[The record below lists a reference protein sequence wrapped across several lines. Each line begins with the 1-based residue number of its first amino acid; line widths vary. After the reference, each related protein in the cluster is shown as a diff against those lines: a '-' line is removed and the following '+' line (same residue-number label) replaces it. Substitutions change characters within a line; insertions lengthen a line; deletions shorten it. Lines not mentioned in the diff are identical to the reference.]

1 MLPVSA
7 PQAKGAF
14 FTKQDVSPTPPLP
27 SRPRSGDKRQMFRA
41 PRAALGLWRP
51 NEIYLPFTRLWSD
64 LKGIQ
69 QLCMIDACE
78 NPSPLADDRHDNL
91 RAVTTSTTTALA
103 PAAERGA
110 LATEGGWRLA
120 VATSFAAIAVSA
132 AVAVAVTT
140 ARTTRRNSK

>member
-1 MLPVSA
+1 MKGLP
-7 PQAKGAF
+7 
-14 FTKQDVSPTPPLP
+14 
-27 SRPRSGDKRQMFRA
+27 
-41 PRAALGLWRP
+41 
-51 NEIYLPFTRLWSD
+51 
-64 LKGIQ
+64 
-69 QLCMIDACE
+69 QLCTIHACE